1 MQNTDL
7 NDNPDTVNSESINA
21 SSRNGKKGL
30 RRLAFLAGGL
40 SVSAAV
46 AYFLTRV
53 LGRSGVDVAD
63 NIVDDRGTGQK
74 KAARI
79 LRNLRDRAFEASDEK
94 LALALGRPVSEVAA
108 WNAGSEIIDDDVVMK
123 ARGIAMHR
131 GVHVE

>member
-7 NDNPDTVNSESINA
+7 INNSDTVNSQTINSGRA
-21 SSRNGKKGL
+21 GKKSL
-30 RRLAFLAGGL
+30 RRIAFLAGGL
-40 SVSAAV
+40 GLGAGLVYLVSK
-46 AYFLTRV
+46 V
-53 LGRSGVDVAD
+53 LGRGAVDFAD

-79 LRNLRDRAFEASDEK
+79 LRNLRDLAFESSDEK
-94 LALALGRPVSEVAA
+94 LALALGRPLSEVTA
-108 WNAGSEIIDDDVVMK
+108 WNTGSEIIDDDVMMK